1 MLRAEYLHHVWVID
15 FQFDQTIDVST
26 LKFLNVIDEYS
37 RFALTIRAG
46 MRCSAVD
53 VIDMIEE
60 LLKFYPVPIHLQMFS
75 GPEFFAY
82 PQQECCVRSGYN
94 MAYILLCPP
103 WENPFVESFI
113 SRFRDELL
121 NIELFTS
128 VHEVKLLA

>member
-1 MLRAEYLHHVWVID
+1 MID
-15 FQFDQTIDVST
+15 FQFDPTIDVST
-26 LKFLNVIDEYS
+26 VKFLNVIDEYS

-46 MRCSAVD
+46 MRCRAVD

-94 MAYILLCPP
+94 ITYIPLGPP

-121 NIELFTS
+121 NIEL
-128 VHEVKLLA
+128 LPQCMR